1 MVYFIERFAKVKIYD
16 IDTPVLLKA
25 GKYIFKIR
33 QELAE
38 AGSSP
43 SKAMLGGVKE
53 LIFFKIAYHVISH
66 YLFKDFDQLRSECNG
81 SVICCN
87 SSVTTLKDGYNMGR
101 FQCIRGDTQI

>member
-1 MVYFIERFAKVKIYD
+1 MVDFIERFAKVKIYD

-43 SKAMLGGVKE
+43 SKGRYSCKMAG
-53 LIFFKIAYHVISH
+53 
-66 YLFKDFDQLRSECNG
+66 LFRTSC
-81 SVICCN
+81 SI
-87 SSVTTLKDGYNMGR
+87 
-101 FQCIRGDTQI
+101 